1 MHKPIFLH
9 AGINAGA
16 TALYIIG
23 IAVFLSN
30 TQYIF
35 GTEEPK
41 SFIVPAAM
49 LSLFVL
55 SAAVTGALVLGRP
68 ILWYLAGAKR
78 EALSLFIATIFCLAL
93 ITLGLFFAFAY
104 FG

>member
-1 MHKPIFLH
+1 MHKPIFPY
-9 AGINAGA
+9 AMMNAGA
-16 TALYIIG
+16 TALYITG

-35 GTEEPK
+35 GPEEPK

-49 LSLFVL
+49 LSLLVL
-55 SAAVTGALVLGRP
+55 SVAVIGGLVFGRP

-78 EALSLFIATIFCLAL
+78 EAVSLFVATLACLAL
-93 ITLGLFFAFAY
+93 LPLGFFSAFAY